1 MKFLKRFNE
10 SIDNKI
16 LKLTDSQID
25 KICEF
30 YNYCLKNSI
39 KSDRFDEM
47 EDLLNDNGL
56 LDTPDDGEYRVNS
69 GFINPVTFKTWVNN
83 MNTMLYN
90 ILAKQ
95 ELLTPLDK
103 LFAITPK
110 AIPDMKEFNEVMI
123 HNYEQIKDFVKFN
136 PEDVDSINSCIFD
149 ILDDNSNL
157 DSSISKRYI
166 ESNDVVVPQYLVIFH
181 VNDTDNVKY
190 RGNSYTFSDLS
201 QYFTKKDSVL
211 YKKLNFYFNHIHIT
225 YRDSNL
231 LMITIK

>member
-30 YNYCLKNSI
+30 YNYCLTNSI
-39 KSDRFDEM
+39 KSERFDEM

-56 LDTPDDGEYRVNS
+56 LDTPANGEYRVNS
-69 GFINPVTFKTWVNN
+69 GTINPKTFKTWVNN
-83 MNTMLYN
+83 MNSMIYQTTLSNNGAAFPTM
-90 ILAKQ
+90 K
-95 ELLTPLDK
+95 D
-103 LFAITPK
+103 
-110 AIPDMKEFNEVMI
+110 FNEVML

-136 PEDVDSINSCIFD
+136 PEEADIINSCIFD
-149 ILDDNSNL
+149 LLDDNSNL
-157 DSSISKRYI
+157 ESSISKRYI
-166 ESNDVVVPQYLVIFH
+166 ETNDDVVVPQYLVILR
-181 VNDTDNVKY
+181 VNNPNNIINY

-201 QYFTKKDSVL
+201 HYFTKKESFL
-211 YKKLNFYFNHIHIT
+211 HKKLNIYFDKVHVT

>member
-30 YNYCLKNSI
+30 YNYCLTNSI

-56 LDTPDDGEYRVNS
+56 LDTPANGEYRVNS
-69 GFINPVTFKTWVNN
+69 GTINPKTFKTWVNN
-83 MNTMLYN
+83 MNTMLSGM
-90 ILAKQ
+90 LAK
-95 ELLTPLDK
+95 TGMIK
-103 LFAITPK
+103 SKVA
-110 AIPDMKEFNEVMI
+110 ADMKEFNEVMI

-136 PEDVDSINSCIFD
+136 PEDVDSINACIFD
-149 ILDDNSNL
+149 ILDDNDNITSN
-157 DSSISKRYI
+157 ISKRYI
-166 ESNDVVVPQYLVIFH
+166 ETNDDVVVPQYLVIFR
-181 VNDTDNVKY
+181 VDYPTDNVTY

-201 QYFTKKDSVL
+201 QSFTKKESVL
-211 YKKLNFYFNHIHIT
+211 YKKLNLYFDHVYIT
-225 YRDSNL
+225 YSGSNL

>member
-30 YNYCLKNSI
+30 YNYCLTNSI

-56 LDTPDDGEYRVNS
+56 LDTPANGEYRVNS

-83 MNTMLYN
+83 MNTMLSGM
-90 ILAKQ
+90 LAK
-95 ELLTPLDK
+95 TGMIK
-103 LFAITPK
+103 SKVA
-110 AIPDMKEFNEVMI
+110 ADMKEFNEVMI

-136 PEDVDSINSCIFD
+136 PEDVDSINACIFD
-149 ILDDNSNL
+149 ILDDNDNITSN
-157 DSSISKRYI
+157 ISKRYI
-166 ESNDVVVPQYLVIFH
+166 ETNDDVVVPQYLVILR
-181 VNDTDNVKY
+181 VNNPNNIINY

-201 QYFTKKDSVL
+201 HYFTKKESFL
-211 YKKLNFYFNHIHIT
+211 HKKLNIYFDKVHVT